1 MNNVAVLPAP
11 SASAHQL
18 LTQGWK
24 IFFVL
29 GLAAIGGLWASQNV
43 DWDPWSQYLAAF
55 TRWGNVHLPLVTA
68 DSPLQWVLMPAM
80 LMLAFSGTLLLVFT
94 KPPNWLRLPVGVGFC
109 AMQVCYL
116 TFRLFCTLSLDTVPN
131 AIVSSLFF
139 LSEVFIH
146 VRIAFGNLSLL
157 HLTDRSAQ
165 ADESARVVQAGE
177 YLPTVDVF
185 VPTYSE
191 PVEMLRRTIIGC
203 QVMDYPRKTIWLLDD
218 QRRPAM
224 RQLAEELGCQYLDR
238 PNNHHAK
245 AGNMNHAL
253 EKSDGELLLSFD
265 ADFIPTRDFLQRTV
279 GFFRDPELAMVQTP
293 QNFFNDDAVTRNLGL
308 EQVLE
313 DEQRFFF
320 RTLQPGRDAANAI
333 VCHGS
338 CFVVRRSALEAIG
351 GIPTETITEDW
362 ATSVRLQAAGYK
374 LYYLNEALSAG
385 MSADKC
391 GEFVQ
396 QRSRWAQG
404 TLQAL
409 FASTNPAKIP
419 GLNWKQRIIHT
430 SAIFYYLGSLSSFF
444 NLIAPLFFLFFGI
457 SILRMT
463 LVEMLFYRL
472 PLMVGYY
479 LLFSWLTLRTRSA
492 IWTEFYDAFL
502 APSMA
507 LTAVRSLCK
516 PFGVGFRVTDKTTR
530 KGGLK
535 ISRRVAMPFAVL
547 LLLHVVGIVFAAAL
561 QRRIDDPNAFAIAL
575 YFALGNI
582 MVLWLCLLVSV
593 DVAQE
598 HPYRRFAHRLP
609 CLLLWEDTGIDG
621 ETISLSEGEIVCK
634 LSGNDRAAKLPET
647 GVVTLPSIGL
657 AYLPALIR
665 TNADSDLVTFKLMD
679 LTLSQQRQLIAFLYC
694 QPGQWDNGRRPRGE
708 PRATWE
714 YIRAGLR
721 MYPLAESR

>member
-1 MNNVAVLPAP
+1 MNKAPALRANP
-11 SASAHQL
+11 ASDSQL
-18 LTQGWK
+18 LTRGWK
-24 IFFVL
+24 ILFSL
-29 GLAAIGGLWASQNV
+29 GLAAVLGLWAFQNV
-43 DWDPWSQYLAAF
+43 DWDLWSYCWSACN
-55 TRWGNVHLPLVTA
+55 RWGNVRLPVVTA
-68 DSPLQWVLMPAM
+68 DSPLVWVLMPAM
-80 LMLAFSGTLLLVFT
+80 LMVALCGTLLLLFGS
-94 KPPNWLRLPVGVGFC
+94 PPNWIRLPVGAGFFL
-109 AMQVCYL
+109 MQICYL
-116 TFRLFCTLSLDTVPN
+116 SFRLFVTLSLDTVPN
-131 AIVSSLFF
+131 AIVSILFF
-139 LSEVFIH
+139 LSECFIH
-146 VRIAFGNLSLL
+146 ARIALGNLSLL

-165 ADESARVVQAGE
+165 AAESVRLVESGE

-203 QVMDYPRKTIWLLDD
+203 QAMEYPKKKVWLLDD

-238 PNNHHAK
+238 PDNRHAK

-253 EKSDGELLLSFD
+253 GKSDGELIVSFD

-279 GFFRDPELAMVQTP
+279 GFFLDPQVAMVQTP

-308 EQVLE
+308 ERVLE

-338 CFVVRRSALEAIG
+338 SFVVRRGALETIG

-409 FASTNPAKIP
+409 FAATNPVKIA
-419 GLNWKQRIIHT
+419 GLTWKQRILHA
-430 SAIFYYLGSLSSFF
+430 SAILYYLGSLSSFF

-463 LVEMLFYRL
+463 LSEMLFYRL
-472 PLMVGYY
+472 PFMMGYY
-479 LLFSWLTLRTRSA
+479 LLFAWLTLRTRSA

-502 APSMA
+502 APSTA
-507 LTAVRSLCK
+507 LTAVRSLCR
-516 PFGVGFRVTDKTTR
+516 PFGAGFRVTDKTVR
-530 KGGLK
+530 KEGLK
-535 ISRRVAMPFAVL
+535 MNRWVATPFVVL
-547 LLLHVVGIVFAAAL
+547 LLLHLVGIIFALAM

-575 YFALGNI
+575 YFALSNI
-582 MVLWLCLLVSV
+582 VVLWLCVLVSV

-598 HPYRRFAHRLP
+598 YPYRRFAHRLP
-609 CLLLWEDTGIDG
+609 CLLLWDDTGIDG
-621 ETISLSEGEIVCK
+621 ETTSLSEGEIVCK
-634 LSGNDRAAKLPET
+634 LSNRQTSAKLPEE
-647 GVVTLPSIGL
+647 GLVTLPSIGL
-657 AYLPALIR
+657 DYLPVRVTANENR
-665 TNADSDLVTFKLMD
+665 DAVTFELLD
-679 LTLSQQRQLIAFLYC
+679 LTLDQRRKLIAFLYC
-694 QPGQWDNGRRPRGE
+694 EPGQWDHGRRPPGE
-708 PRATWE
+708 LRATGE
-714 YIRAGLR
+714 YL
-721 MYPLAESR
+721 